1 MFASLR
7 SQVRAKH
14 LVHLAPTN
22 SSTENLRDGR
32 ISELLHRRF
41 LIRRDPDLTD
51 NIALSQKRTHDLSAI
66 FHSYRSPTTRM

>member
-7 SQVRAKH
+7 SQIRAKH

-32 ISELLHRRF
+32 TRELLHRRF
-41 LIRRDPDLTD
+41 SIRRDPDLPD
-51 NIALSQKRTHDLSAI
+51 NIAISQKEFMI
-66 FHSYRSPTTRM
+66 CPQFFHSDRSPTTRM